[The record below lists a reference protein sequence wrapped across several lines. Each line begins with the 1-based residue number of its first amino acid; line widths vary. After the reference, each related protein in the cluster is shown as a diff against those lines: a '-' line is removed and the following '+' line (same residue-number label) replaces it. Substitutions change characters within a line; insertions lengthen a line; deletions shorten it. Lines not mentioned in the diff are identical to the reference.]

1 MGWTGHSQ
9 SGLHKPLTPPEGRE
23 GGCSP
28 CTGRHSLADVLCCA
42 HVLLTQL
49 PQLPVSQPSTTAA
62 PKGSEHPLTPQH
74 FAKAHSHSWRAQSQ
88 SHESPTPPKCL
99 WAPSCPGAGA
109 EGHRSITQD
118 HPSHTEAVPPPRE
131 PEHTHTL
138 LHSNTS
144 QPCQGAVGQLLTD
157 WVGSQRAPVPPR
169 PLCKLHTLQR
179 AAPLPSQGGCPARKG
194 WLPREQSQRAGE

>member
-42 HVLLTQL
+42 RVLLTQL

-74 FAKAHSHSWRAQSQ
+74 FAKALAAHSS
-88 SHESPTPPKCL
+88 T
-99 WAPSCPGAGA
+99 AG
-109 EGHRSITQD
+109 GHRARAMRAPPHQSACG
-118 HPSHTEAVPPPRE
+118 HPAGHS
-131 PEHTHTL
+131 TL
-138 LHSNTS
+138 LHTAALL
-144 QPCQGAVGQLLTD
+144 QG
-157 WVGSQRAPVPPR
+157 QRDPDPSPR
-169 PLCKLHTLQR
+169 ITQITQRLFHLPESLSTHT
-179 AAPLPSQGGCPARKG
+179 PSYIPTLPSPV
-194 WLPREQSQRAGE
+194 REL